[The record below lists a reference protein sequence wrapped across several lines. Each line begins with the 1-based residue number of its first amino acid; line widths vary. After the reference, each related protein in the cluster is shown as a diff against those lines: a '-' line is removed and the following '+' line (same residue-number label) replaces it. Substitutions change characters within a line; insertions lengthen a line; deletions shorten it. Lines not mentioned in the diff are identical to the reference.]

1 MTGLDSW
8 TPSSAPV
15 SVLSCRRSLQQ
26 VLLSV
31 SVSTAELVTASP
43 LDTLAAVPPLD
54 AAHRH
59 GLGGAAAGLLA
70 RAGGAVRH
78 EVESAGLEWIVWL
91 ASVRLARVS
100 LILGIKC
107 LGQVLSSRNN

>member
-1 MTGLDSW
+1 M
-8 TPSSAPV
+8 
-15 SVLSCRRSLQQ
+15 
-26 VLLSV
+26 
-31 SVSTAELVTASP
+31 TASP

-59 GLGGAAAGLLA
+59 GLVGAAAGLLA
-70 RAGGAVRH
+70 RPGGAVRH

-100 LILGIKC
+100 LALGIKC
-107 LGQVLSSRNN
+107 PGQVLSSRNN

>member
-15 SVLSCRRSLQQ
+15 SASPWVLNCRRSLQQ
-26 VLLSV
+26 VLLISV
-31 SVSTAELVTASP
+31 SAAELVTASP

-54 AAHRH
+54 AADRH

-70 RAGGAVRH
+70 RPGGAVRH

-91 ASVRLARVS
+91 ASVTCYNVT
-100 LILGIKC
+100 
-107 LGQVLSSRNN
+107 

>member
-26 VLLSV
+26 VLLISV
-31 SVSTAELVTASP
+31 SAAELVTASP

-78 EVESAGLEWIVWL
+78 EVESAGLRSIALL
-91 ASVRLARVS
+91 ASVT
-100 LILGIKC
+100 
-107 LGQVLSSRNN
+107 

>member
-1 MTGLDSW
+1 M
-8 TPSSAPV
+8 
-15 SVLSCRRSLQQ
+15 
-26 VLLSV
+26 
-31 SVSTAELVTASP
+31 TASP

-78 EVESAGLEWIVWL
+78 EVESAGLRSIAWL
-91 ASVRLARVS
+91 AKIQLAAS
-100 LILGIKC
+100 QL
-107 LGQVLSSRNN
+107 